1 MKRKNDSGTQ
11 YYYCTDRIF
20 EDSGNWYFLT
30 REGTV
35 IGPFEGELEAR
46 VRIEAYIRGM
56 NPGLKP
62 VDGELSL
69 APLVSMSAVGVAAR
83 HTH

>member
-1 MKRKNDSGTQ
+1 MKRTNDSGTQ
-11 YYYCTDRIF
+11 FYYCTDRIF

-30 REGTV
+30 RECTV
-35 IGPFEGELEAR
+35 IGPFGDELEAR
-46 VRIEAYIRGM
+46 VQIEAYIRRM

-62 VDGELSL
+62 ADGELSL
-69 APLVSMSAVGVAAR
+69 APLASMSVVGVAAR